1 MKHQRSWGSMRTAA
15 VVVATVPFVY
25 PFVFIAFT
33 ALKPENEFRTNKL
46 GAPHSLT
53 FAHLR
58 SAWHRADLGSALVNS
73 ALVCTLGVAVLLVTT
88 SLGAYW
94 FLRNQNRIG
103 KILLVVFIGAWALP
117 VVTWIVP
124 LFVLLSQLG
133 QTNNL
138 IVLGFAYGALNAP
151 FGLYLFY
158 TFFREGVPPEIIEAG
173 EVDGASTFQQFRSI
187 VLPVS
192 APAIA
197 TVAALGFAWTW
208 GELLLAVSL
217 IQTPGHWTVPIAAST
232 FTSFRSSDPQGQAAA
247 ALIAV
252 IPVAALFLVAQRA
265 IVRGMTAGVGK

>member
-1 MKHQRSWGSMRTAA
+1 VVIA
-15 VVVATVPFVY
+15 VVPFVY
-25 PFVFIAFT
+25 PFVFIALT
-33 ALKPENEFRTNKL
+33 ALKPADEFRTNKL
-46 GAPHSLT
+46 GVPSSLT

-94 FLRNQNRIG
+94 FLRNQNRMG
-103 KILLVVFIGAWALP
+103 RILLIVFIGAWALP

-217 IQTPGHWTVPIAAST
+217 IQTPGNWTVPIAAST

-247 ALIAV
+247 ALIA
-252 IPVAALFLVAQRA
+252 ILPVAALFLLAQRA